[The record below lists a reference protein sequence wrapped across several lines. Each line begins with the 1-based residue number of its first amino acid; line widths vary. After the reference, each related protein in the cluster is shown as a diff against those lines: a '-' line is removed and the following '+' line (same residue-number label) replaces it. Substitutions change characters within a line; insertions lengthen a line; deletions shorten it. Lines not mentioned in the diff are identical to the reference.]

1 MDKVS
6 GGHLEHFSHVRVWGF
21 RLHGWHLNLS
31 HFSVQKLDSF
41 SLVFLNNFLK
51 YLKLSYMSI
60 VSRDTSISCAST
72 ARDLG
77 VIFNSNMFV
86 FDQICAVSE
95 SCFSHNRH
103 TRRIGYV

>member
-1 MDKVS
+1 MAPKLLS
-6 GGHLEHFSHVRVWGF
+6 LQRSNTGF
-21 RLHGWHLNLS
+21 LLTGLPKQNS
-31 HFSVQKLDSF
+31 KISD
-41 SLVFLNNFLK
+41 
-51 YLKLSYMSI
+51 LSYMTV
-60 VSRDTSISCAST
+60 VSRNTSISCAST